1 MRSLPA
7 LFACLAFMCA
17 GCDNGARPVSSSEA
31 SAAREPAEPGRAA
44 RETATPSTF
53 VEGKDYTVFVRHRFL
68 DQTRFDRPV
77 EAFSMLFPKG
87 WTIEGGVQWRGVQE
101 CRGDVVSNYV
111 KASSPD
117 GAIQYEAMPSRT
129 FTWTD
134 EPMMLQAMQAG
145 AQRGGCR
152 INQPFDAAQ
161 YIDGFAQQDLHAQAS
176 SIRAD
181 ENRLSFLQ
189 QIDAQAN
196 ATSRQFGNNTQQTST
211 MAFGTV
217 TWPDG
222 NEGILHVGVTT
233 ILMRKPDLLSGRV
246 TTMASTSVFYSVL
259 MRFPAARRDEATK
272 LFSMVQSSFRPNP
285 IWQQAKDQFL
295 TALGNAEHNA
305 RMDTIRLMGEQ
316 SRAYA
321 KAQSDASDQ
330 RMRDWESRQASQ
342 EQQHR
347 TFVQTIREV
356 ETWKDAS
363 GTVELSSGYGQAWS
377 RGDGSY
383 ILSNAPTFD
392 PSSVLQDQRWQEM
405 KRVDP

>member
-1 MRSLPA
+1 
-7 LFACLAFMCA
+7 MCA
-17 GCDNGARPVSSSEA
+17 GCEGGGGASGPEA
-31 SAAREPAEPGRAA
+31 SAARVPAESGQSAGGP
-44 RETATPSTF
+44 ATQPAF
-53 VEGKDYTVFVRHRFL
+53 VEGKDYTVLERQRFL
-68 DQTRFDRPV
+68 DEMRFDRPV

-87 WTIEGGVQWRGVQE
+87 WNIQGAVRWRGVQE
-101 CRGDVVSNYV
+101 CRGDIVSNYV

-117 GAIQYEAMPSRT
+117 GALQYEAMPSRT

-134 EPMMLQAMQAG
+134 DQMMLQAMQAG
-145 AQRGGCR
+145 AQRGGCLV
-152 INQPFDAAQ
+152 NQPFDAAQ
-161 YIDGFAQQDLHAQAS
+161 YIDGFARQDLRAQAS
-176 SIRAD
+176 GIRSD
-181 ENRLSFLQ
+181 DSRRSFLEQ
-189 QIDAQAN
+189 LDAQAN
-196 ATSRQFGNNTQQTST
+196 ATSRQYGNNTQQTTT
-211 MAFGTV
+211 MAFGTL

-222 NEGILHVGVTT
+222 NEGILHVGVTN
-233 ILMRKPDLLSGRV
+233 ILMRKPDMLSGRV
-246 TTMASTSVFYSVL
+246 TTMSTTSVFYSVV
-259 MRFPAARRDEATK
+259 MRFPAARRDEATR

-295 TALGNAEHNA
+295 TKLGNAEHHA

-342 EQQHR
+342 EQQHK

-363 GTVELSSGYGQAWS
+363 GSVELSSGYGQAWS

-383 ILSNAPTFD
+383 ILSNAAGFD
-392 PSSVLQDQRWQEM
+392 PSSVFQDQRWQEM
-405 KRVDP
+405 KRANP